1 MLADGGK
8 ADCSIVKD
16 QLGYNNFSGED
27 FDDPL
32 KKMALHMARADE

>member
-32 KKMALHMARADE
+32 KKNGFAYGKS